1 MMAFIAGA
9 LIGAGVMLVVMSLC
23 AVAAEAD
30 RREERM
36 ESDEEASSKN
46 RGRSETCI

>member
-1 MMAFIAGA
+1 MMTFIAGV
-9 LIGAGVMLVVMSLC
+9 LVGAGVMLVVMSLC

-36 ESDEEASSKN
+36 VREDEKRMESIK
-46 RGRSETCI
+46 

>member
-1 MMAFIAGA
+1 MMTFIAGV

-23 AVAAEAD
+23 AVAAETD

-36 ESDEEASSKN
+36 VCEDEKRMESIE
-46 RGRSETCI
+46 